1 MQTSEQTNIRTNC
14 RWDRTSFRHF
24 DPFARVSFLRK
35 FCSYIP
41 VKMGG
46 SPVNTYQTGFWFWN
60 KNGHDTQTHNDP
72 LNQTGTCLFVGTCRN
87 HGSVGL
93 RTYGFVETLLRH
105 GWVKS
110 MIHDRAQF
118 PYIIKLPQDRVL
130 YELKDLRRRYL
141 TPKINTLNIS
151 SEGTTGSIGV

>member
-93 RTYGFVETLLRH
+93 RTYGFVETLGTQVHLNPAVSH
-105 GWVKS
+105 
-110 MIHDRAQF
+110 HF
-118 PYIIKLPQDRVL
+118 PI
-130 YELKDLRRRYL
+130 RRRPQNANFGVQPMFKQSL
-141 TPKINTLNIS
+141 IWMPKVSLRLW
-151 SEGTTGSIGV
+151 